1 LIWILLLIAYIIAI
15 YDNYYWIYGESY
27 NRWISAFLYPT
38 TRIIW
43 ALNTATLIWMCIT
56 GNGGLVNKFLT
67 LKVFIPLS
75 RLTYSVYL
83 THIYIVWIYW
93 CSRRELVDVNSF
105 QMISMYFEVVLMS
118 FIIGAV
124 FSLFFESPFLNLQ
137 KYLKDYLIGYK
148 KDRNKTYIRPS
159 QFSESIESSL

>member
-1 LIWILLLIAYIIAI
+1 MIWILLLIAYIIAI